1 MIPNPVS
8 LPKTYYRSLLSSQQD
23 TTGSDQPRIENDEE
37 KLKTRKIRIYPTPE
51 EREKLRKWMGTVRWT
66 YNKVLEMVQ
75 DNRITDM
82 SIIRKHYLND
92 ECFATEEFK
101 WVKETPREVRS
112 YAIRQLMSAYKTNKK
127 LHENNFRMKF
137 RSKKDRTQTI
147 SILARDWNRNRGQY
161 AFLKSII
168 TSERPSEINNT
179 INITM
184 NHLGHFYLCVSIPLD
199 IIDNQDDVHGK
210 VISLDP
216 GVRTFMTGYDPNGQ
230 IIKWGN
236 GDIDKVFKLS
246 KKYDK
251 LQSDKDLA
259 LGRVNKRKRFRLKKK
274 MLRTIQRIR
283 NLIDECHHQ
292 LARWL
297 CQNYEI
303 ILLPKFEASQ
313 MVLKNKRKIRSKT
326 ARAMLTWSHFRFRM
340 FLLHKIRE
348 YKYCKV
354 IEYTE
359 EYTSKT
365 CGHCG
370 QINDKLGGSKTF
382 RCDSCKV
389 EMDRDANGA
398 RNILLKLLTEGQ
410 VLA

>member
-1 MIPNPVS
+1 
-8 LPKTYYRSLLSSQQD
+8 
-23 TTGSDQPRIENDEE
+23 
-37 KLKTRKIRIYPTPE
+37 
-51 EREKLRKWMGTVRWT
+51 VRWT

-75 DNRITDM
+75 DDRITDM
-82 SIIRKHYLND
+82 SVIRERYLNNK
-92 ECFATEEFK
+92 CLNEEFL

-127 LHENNFRMKF
+127 LHGNNFQMKY

-147 SILARDWNRNRGQY
+147 SILARDWNRVSGQY

-168 TSERPSEINNT
+168 TSEQPPEINNT
-179 INITM
+179 VNITM
-184 NHLGHFYLCVSIPLD
+184 NHLGHFYLCVSIPLN
-199 IIDNQDDVHGK
+199 IIDNQNNVCGK

-216 GVRTFMTGYDPNGQ
+216 GVRTFMTGYDPDGQ
-230 IIKWGN
+230 LIEWGN

-259 LGRVNKRKRFRLKKK
+259 LGRTNKRKRFRLKKM
-274 MLRTIQRIR
+274 MLRIIQRIR

-303 ILLPKFEASQ
+303 ILLPKFETSH
-313 MVLKNKRKIRSKT
+313 MVLKNKRKIRSRT

-348 YKYCKV
+348 YKYCKI
-354 IEYTE
+354 IECTE

-370 QINDKLGGSKTF
+370 RINNKLGGSKTF